1 METENIRFYYNG
13 IKVNGGKLIKCLYS
27 VDNNFDHSPSIS
39 IHCKDYYNGL
49 PRDVFDVENDSDPYT
64 DYFDDDHT
72 TLTPEHPLYPYARA
86 AALKGE
92 IRSIE
97 RYLPYCDKRAA
108 GGHCAELYK
117 SEAADRRVCLEK
129 YRAELETLPAGH
141 PTAADLAKIDE
152 MQTARKNAE
161 QARQQAEDAERRE
174 AYLKQHNEGRAFV
187 ESNRAEYPLKAGAPH
202 VVINWSESPY
212 LASYEDGELDLS
224 VSAAENVLK
233 YFDEGK
239 AAENDGYDKTSFTVY
254 WTDEDGEGCQYDGRY
269 DLGDDDGGLV
279 QHIRSYG
286 EFYINK
292 GNFGNGNPTEEDI
305 EHGRAIVEVA
315 DMLEGYTAEG
325 RIVSVDIPDG
335 VISFADRVAELQRR
349 RAAQQQTA
357 RNISDSEEDE
367 DGDDYGDIDPFDAV
381 QILTNEQ
388 IEDVIMHQK
397 PDDNDYVARFFL
409 QELFRRDEKLA
420 MQVFKRW
427 KSGE

>member
-1 METENIRFYYNG
+1 MKTENIRFYHNG
-13 IKVNGGKLIKCLYS
+13 IKVNGGKLVKCLYS
-27 VDNNFDHSPSIS
+27 VDNNIDHSPSIS
-39 IHCKDYYNGL
+39 IHCKDCYSDL
-49 PRDVFDVENDSDPYT
+49 PRDVFDVENDSDLYT

-108 GGHCAELYK
+108 AGYHADFYK
-117 SEAADRRVCLEK
+117 SKAEDRRAQLEK
-129 YRAELETLPAGH
+129 YRAELEALPAGH
-141 PTAADLAKIDE
+141 PTAADLAKVEE

-161 QARQQAEDAERRE
+161 RARRQAEDAERRE
-174 AYLKQHNEGRAFV
+174 AYLKQQNAGCAFV
-187 ESNRAEYPLKAGAPH
+187 ESNRAEYPPKAGAPH

-224 VSAAENVLK
+224 VAAAENVLK

-239 AAENDGYDKTSFTVY
+239 AAENAGYDKTSFTVY
-254 WTDEDGEGCQYDGRY
+254 WTDEDGVGCQYDGRY
-269 DLGDDDGGLV
+269 DLGDGDGGLV
-279 QHIRSYG
+279 QHIRGYG

-292 GNFGNGNPTEEDI
+292 GKFGNGNPTEEDI
-305 EHGRAIVEVA
+305 ERGRAIVEVA
-315 DMLEGYTAEG
+315 DMLAGYTAEG

-335 VISFADRVAELQRR
+335 VITFANRVAELQQK
-349 RAAQQQTA
+349 RAAQRQQQTA
-357 RNISDSEEDE
+357 RNISDGAEDE
-367 DGDDYGDIDPFDAV
+367 DGDELDPFDAV

-388 IEDVIMHQK
+388 IEDVIMRQK

-420 MQVFKRW
+420 MQVLKRW